1 MKKSVLTLS
10 AAAAAFAMTVPMSAV
25 AATESDRYAGADR
38 YNTAISVANAFG
50 TSDVVYLSRGDSQA
64 DAVAGGKLPGG
75 PLLLVNDSPTVQ
87 KNVAEAIAK
96 LKATKVVVLGGTGA
110 VSDDA
115 VKAVAGKATVTRLAG
130 ANRFETA
137 AEISKNLFPSG
148 KTSAKVYLAN
158 GITLVDALV
167 GGTMTDGAPILLTD
181 GSGTLPAATLNEIK
195 RLKPSEVVALGGEG
209 AVRPTELSAAASA
222 NGAGGGSGL
231 TPDQAKAKAQADLDK
246 AVREAQMILTGWYT
260 YTGKTVE
267 DLVKDAKC
275 TPIPSSDSE
284 KMKAEKKAALES
296 TFPRLLPSDV
306 TATCDMLK
314 VDGTTLPGNK
324 AAADKAA
331 QSTEKDAKGNLV
343 ATYVGLKDGVKD
355 LVTDRDAKQAAYDKA
370 KNDFEKDS
378 TKKAAMDSAKK
389 ALDEAVAKL
398 TGNTMTATQVDEAI
412 DQANLD
418 LKKATNAATAG
429 PTDAA
434 IQTYLGGAGAK
445 ASRIAGADRYQTALE
460 IAKTQYPNGANAKAL
475 YAANGKASADAT
487 VAGFIDNKAELAG
500 PVLLVQAD
508 SAPAAVTDYAKAA
521 RAANAALAGKFKG
534 LGGVSVVSDSL
545 VDQFKDLLK

>member
-25 AATESDRYAGADR
+25 AATEADRYAGADR
-38 YNTAISVANAFG
+38 YNTAISVASAFG

-87 KNVAEAIAK
+87 KNVAEAITK

-222 NGAGGGSGL
+222 NGAGGGAGMNEE
-231 TPDQAKAKAQADLDK
+231 QAKAKVQADLDK
-246 AVREAQMILTGWYT
+246 AAREAQMKLDGWYT
-260 YTGKTVE
+260 YAGKTVD

-275 TPIPSSDSE
+275 TPIKSSDSE
-284 KMKAEKKAALES
+284 KMKAALES
-296 TFPRLLPSDV
+296 TFPRLLPGEV
-306 TATCDMLK
+306 RVTCDMLR
-314 VDGTTLPGNK
+314 VDGTALSGNK

-331 QSTEKDAKGNLV
+331 QNTDKGAFGFLVSTRVALKDTVTKESLEKD
-343 ATYVGLKDGVKD
+343 LKDAQKAFEASQ
-355 LVTDRDAKQAAYDKA
+355 TDSNKSALKKVQAAYDMA
-370 KNDFEKDS
+370 P
-378 TKKAAMDSAKK
+378 TKSELDSALLK
-389 ALDEAVAKL
+389 AEYEMKNAKL
-398 TGNTMTATQVDEAI
+398 VADKGPSDADV
-412 DQANLD
+412 QA
-418 LKKATNAATAG
+418 
-429 PTDAA
+429 
-434 IQTYLGGAGAK
+434 YLGGAGAK

-460 IAKTQYPNGANAKAL
+460 IAKAQYPNGANAKAL
-475 YAANGKASADAT
+475 YAANGTASADAT
-487 VAGFIDNKAELAG
+487 VAGFLDNKAELAG
-500 PVLLVQAD
+500 PVLLVQAG

-534 LGGVSVVSDSL
+534 LGGFGVVSDSL

>member
-38 YNTAISVANAFG
+38 YNTAISVASAFG

-137 AEISKNLFPSG
+137 AEISKNLFPAG

-246 AVREAQMILTGWYT
+246 AAREAQMKLDGWYT
-260 YTGKTVE
+260 IADGKTFD
-267 DLVKDAKC
+267 DLIKACNLKIADADKPAITASLPRINRTDLKSTTC
-275 TPIPSSDSE
+275 SE
-284 KMKAEKKAALES
+284 KI
-296 TFPRLLPSDV
+296 F
-306 TATCDMLK
+306 K
-314 VDGTTLPGNK
+314 VDGQSNLDGSQV
-324 AAADKAA
+324 ALDHA
-331 QSTEKDAKGNLV
+331 QAVEKDAKGNLV
-343 ATYVGLKDGVKD
+343 MTYKGLKALKGLAHTRDVAVKAQND
-355 LVTDRDAKQAAYDKA
+355 LAQNATDKQKADAKAAVDNA
-370 KNDFEKDS
+370 
-378 TKKAAMDSAKK
+378 TKAMDGLTLTEAK
-389 ALDEAVAKL
+389 
-398 TGNTMTATQVDEAI
+398 VDEAI
-412 DQANLD
+412 AYGEADV
-418 LKKATNAATAG
+418 KKATNDAKAG
-429 PTDAA
+429 PTDAEVQA
-434 IQTYLGGAGAK
+434 YLGGAGAK

-460 IAKTQYPNGANAKAL
+460 IAKAQYPNGANAKAL
-475 YAANGKASADAT
+475 YAANGTASADAT
-487 VAGFIDNKAELAG
+487 VAGFLDNKAELAG
-500 PVLLVQAD
+500 PVLLVQAG

-534 LGGVSVVSDSL
+534 LGGFGVVSDSL

>member
-38 YNTAISVANAFG
+38 YNTAISVASAFG

-137 AEISKNLFPSG
+137 AEISKNLFPTG

-158 GITLVDALV
+158 GNTLVDALV

-209 AVRPTELSAAASA
+209 AVRPTELSAAASV

-231 TPDQAKAKAQADLDK
+231 TPAQAKEKAQADLHK
-246 AVREAQMILTGWYT
+246 AAREAQMKLDGWYT
-260 YTGKTVE
+260 IADGKTLD
-267 DLVKDAKC
+267 DLIKACNLTIADKDKPAITASLPRINRKDLNAKAC
-275 TPIPSSDSE
+275 TE
-284 KMKAEKKAALES
+284 KI
-296 TFPRLLPSDV
+296 F
-306 TATCDMLK
+306 K
-314 VDGTTLPGNK
+314 VDGQSNLDGSQV
-324 AAADKAA
+324 ALDHA
-331 QSTEKDAKGNLV
+331 QAVEKDAKGNLV
-343 ATYVGLKDGVKD
+343 ATYLGLENGVQK
-355 LVTDRDAKQAAYDKA
+355 LVTERDAKQDTYNTAKKA
-370 KNDFEKDS
+370 FDS
-378 TKKAAMDSAKK
+378 DASKKAAMDSAKK
-389 ALDEAVAKL
+389 ELDEAIAKL
-398 TGNTMTATQVDEAI
+398 TGNTMTKTQVGEAI
-412 DQANLD
+412 AYAKADAM
-418 LKKATNAATAG
+418 KATNAAKAG
-429 PTDAA
+429 PSDAEVQA
-434 IQTYLGGAGAK
+434 YLGGAGAK

-460 IAKTQYPNGANAKAL
+460 IAKAQYPNGANAKAL
-475 YAANGKASADAT
+475 YAANGTASADAT
-487 VAGFIDNKAELAG
+487 VAGFLDNKAELAG
-500 PVLLVQAD
+500 PVLLVQAG

-534 LGGVSVVSDSL
+534 LGGFGVVSDSL

>member
-38 YNTAISVANAFG
+38 YNTAISVASAFG

-246 AVREAQMILTGWYT
+246 AVRESNMKLGGWYT

-267 DLVKDAKC
+267 DLLKDKNC
-275 TPIPSSDSE
+275 TPIKSTDDE
-284 KMKAEKKAALES
+284 KTKAEQKAALES

-306 TATCDMLK
+306 TTTCDMLK
-314 VDGTTLPGNK
+314 VDGTTLPGDK

-343 ATYVGLKDGVKD
+343 ATYVGADNVKTKAD
-355 LVTDRDAKQAAYDKA
+355 LQKTLSDAKAAYDANKSDA
-370 KNDFEKDS
+370 
-378 TKKAAMDSAKK
+378 AKK
-389 ALDEAVAKL
+389 EAYDTAQATYNAAPNEDEKKVLIA
-398 TGNTMTATQVDEAI
+398 
-412 DQANLD
+412 QANLE
-418 LKKATNAATAG
+418 KTKADAAKAAG

-460 IAKTQYPNGANAKAL
+460 IAKAQYPNGANAKAL
-475 YAANGKASADAT
+475 YAANGTASADAT
-487 VAGFIDNKAELAG
+487 VAGFLDNKAELAG
-500 PVLLVQAD
+500 PVLLVQAG

-534 LGGVSVVSDSL
+534 LGGFGVVSDSL

>member
-25 AATESDRYAGADR
+25 AATEADRYAGSDR
-38 YNTAISVANAFG
+38 YNTAISVASAFG

-75 PLLLVNDSPTVQ
+75 PLLLVNDSPAVQ

-110 VSDDA
+110 VSDAA
-115 VKAVAGKATVTRLAG
+115 VKAVAGNALVTRLAG

-158 GITLVDALV
+158 GMTLVDALV
-167 GGTMTDGAPILLTD
+167 GGTMTDNAPILLTD
-181 GSGTLPAATLNEIK
+181 GSGTLPAATLKEIK

-222 NGAGGGSGL
+222 NGAGGGAGMNAE
-231 TPDQAKAKAQADLDK
+231 QAKAKVQADLDK
-246 AVREAQMILTGWYT
+246 AAREAQMKLDGWYT
-260 YTGKTVE
+260 YAGKTVE
-267 DLVKDAKC
+267 DLLKDAKC
-275 TPIPSSDSE
+275 TPIKSSDSE
-284 KMKAEKKAALES
+284 KMKAALES
-296 TFPRLLPSDV
+296 TFPRLLPGEV
-306 TATCDMLK
+306 RATCDMLR
-314 VDGTTLPGNK
+314 VDGTALSGNK

-331 QSTEKDAKGNLV
+331 QNTDKGAFGFLVSTRVALKDTVTKESLEKDLKDAKKAFEASQTDSNKS
-343 ATYVGLKDGVKD
+343 ALKKV
-355 LVTDRDAKQAAYDKA
+355 QAAYDMA
-370 KNDFEKDS
+370 P
-378 TKKAAMDSAKK
+378 TKSELDSALLK
-389 ALDEAVAKL
+389 AEYEMKNAKL
-398 TGNTMTATQVDEAI
+398 VAEKGPSDADV
-412 DQANLD
+412 QA
-418 LKKATNAATAG
+418 
-429 PTDAA
+429 
-434 IQTYLGGAGAK
+434 YLGGAGAK
-445 ASRIAGADRYQTALE
+445 ASRIAGADRYLTALE

-475 YAANGKASADAT
+475 YAANGTASADAT
-487 VAGFIDNKAELAG
+487 VAGFLDNKAELAG
-500 PVLLVQAD
+500 PVLLVQAG

-534 LGGVSVVSDSL
+534 LGGFGVVSDSL
-545 VDQFKDLLK
+545 VDQFKGLLK

>member
-25 AATESDRYAGADR
+25 AATEADRYAGSDR
-38 YNTAISVANAFG
+38 YNTAISVASAFG

-87 KNVAEAIAK
+87 KNVAEAITK

-110 VSDDA
+110 VSDAA
-115 VKAVAGKATVTRLAG
+115 VKAVAGNALVTRLAG

-158 GITLVDALV
+158 GMTLVDALV

-181 GSGTLPAATLNEIK
+181 GSGTLPAATLREIK

-209 AVRPTELSAAASA
+209 AVLPAELSAAASA

-246 AVREAQMILTGWYT
+246 AVRDIEMKQHGWYT
-260 YTGKTVE
+260 VADGKTLDDFLNAANKCGVALPA
-267 DLVKDAKC
+267 DDAKR
-275 TPIPSSDSE
+275 
-284 KMKAEKKAALES
+284 AAKKAAMS
-296 TFPRLLPSDV
+296 ATFPRVLPDEVLSDN
-306 TATCDMLK
+306 ACNLLK
-314 VDGTTLPGNK
+314 VDGENTPSNK
-324 AAADKAA
+324 AAADAKAKA
-331 QSTEKDAKGNLV
+331 IETGTDGKLVMTYKGLTAVQGLAST
-343 ATYVGLKDGVKD
+343 
-355 LVTDRDAKQAAYDKA
+355 RDAKVKDQKDLPADATEAQKTAAKTAVDDA
-370 KNDFEKDS
+370 
-378 TKKAAMDSAKK
+378 TKAMDGLTLTEAKVNEMLAQLNADLVK
-389 ALDEAVAKL
+389 A
-398 TGNTMTATQVDEAI
+398 Q
-412 DQANLD
+412 NL
-418 LKKATNAATAG
+418 LNAG

-460 IAKTQYPNGANAKAL
+460 IAKAQYPNGAKAKAL
-475 YAANGKASADAT
+475 YAANGTASADAT
-487 VAGFIDNKAELAG
+487 VAGFLDNKAELAG
-500 PVLLVQAD
+500 PVLLVQAG

-534 LGGVSVVSDSL
+534 LGGFGVVSDSL

>member
-1 MKKSVLTLS
+1 MKKSVLTFGAAVAALS
-10 AAAAAFAMTVPMSAV
+10 MTVPMSAV
-25 AATESDRYAGADR
+25 AATEADRYAGADR
-38 YNTAISVANAFG
+38 YNTAISVASAFG

-75 PLLLVNDSPTVQ
+75 PLLLVNDSTTVQ
-87 KNVAEAIAK
+87 KNVAEAITK

-110 VSDDA
+110 VSDAA

-130 ANRFETA
+130 PDRFGTA
-137 AEISKNLFPSG
+137 AEISKNLFPEG

-158 GITLVDALV
+158 GMTLVDALV
-167 GGTMTDGAPILLTD
+167 GGTMTDGAPILLTN

-209 AVRPTELSAAASA
+209 AVLPAELSAAASA
-222 NGAGGGSGL
+222 NGAGGGSGM
-231 TPDQAKAKAQADLDK
+231 TPAQAKAKAQADLDK
-246 AVREAQMILTGWYT
+246 AVREANMKLDGWYT

-267 DLVKDAKC
+267 DLLKDAKC
-275 TPIPSSDSE
+275 TPIQSSDNE
-284 KMKAEKKAALES
+284 KTKAEKKAALES
-296 TFPRLLPSDV
+296 TFPRLLPGDV
-306 TATCDMLK
+306 TTTCDMLK

-331 QSTEKDAKGNLV
+331 QSTEKDTSGNLV
-343 ATYVGLKDGVKD
+343 ATYRGLNAVKGLAKARDAAVKAQKD
-355 LVTDRDAKQAAYDKA
+355 LPADASDAQKTAAKTAVDTA
-370 KNDFEKDS
+370 
-378 TKKAAMDSAKK
+378 TKAMDG
-389 ALDEAVAKL
+389 LTLTEEQVNVAI
-398 TGNTMTATQVDEAI
+398 AY
-412 DQANLD
+412 ANAD
-418 LKKATNAATAG
+418 VTKATAAAKAG

-445 ASRIAGADRYQTALE
+445 ASRIAGADRYLTALE
-460 IAKTQYPNGANAKAL
+460 IAKTQYPNGAKAKAF

-500 PVLLVQAD
+500 PVLLVQAG

>member
-38 YNTAISVANAFG
+38 YNTAISVASAFG

-130 ANRFETA
+130 PDRFGTA
-137 AEISKNLFPSG
+137 AEISKNLFPEG

-158 GITLVDALV
+158 GMTLVDALV
-167 GGTMTDGAPILLTD
+167 GGTMTDGAPILLTN

-195 RLKPSEVVALGGEG
+195 RLKPSEVVALGGES
-209 AVRPTELSAAASA
+209 AVLPAELSAAASA

-231 TPDQAKAKAQADLDK
+231 TPAQAKAKAQADLDK
-246 AVREAQMILTGWYT
+246 AAREADMKLDGWYT
-260 YTGKTVE
+260 IADGKTVD
-267 DLVKDAKC
+267 DLIKACNLTKADKPAITASLPRINRKDLNAKAC
-275 TPIPSSDSE
+275 SE
-284 KMKAEKKAALES
+284 KI
-296 TFPRLLPSDV
+296 F
-306 TATCDMLK
+306 K
-314 VDGTTLPGNK
+314 VDGQSNLDGSQV
-324 AAADKAA
+324 ALDHA
-331 QSTEKDAKGNLV
+331 QAVEKDAKGNLV
-343 ATYVGLKDGVKD
+343 ATYLGLKDGVKD
-355 LVTDRDAKQAAYDKA
+355 LVADRDTKQEAYNTA
-370 KNDFEKDS
+370 
-378 TKKAAMDSAKK
+378 KKADMEKAKK
-389 ALDEAVAKL
+389 ALDEAIAKL

-412 DQANLD
+412 AYAQAD
-418 LKKATNAATAG
+418 AKKATNAAKAG

-434 IQTYLGGAGAK
+434 IQAYLGGAGAK

-460 IAKTQYPNGANAKAL
+460 IAKAQYPNGANAKAL
-475 YAANGKASADAT
+475 YAANGTASADAT
-487 VAGFIDNKAELAG
+487 VAGFLDNKAELAG
-500 PVLLVQAD
+500 PVLLVQAG

-521 RAANAALAGKFKG
+521 RGANTALAGKFKG
-534 LGGVSVVSDSL
+534 LGGFGVVSDSL

>member
-1 MKKSVLTLS
+1 MKKSVLTFGAAVAALS
-10 AAAAAFAMTVPMSAV
+10 MTVPMSAV
-25 AATESDRYAGADR
+25 AATEADRYAGADR
-38 YNTAISVANAFG
+38 YNTAISVASAFG

-75 PLLLVNDSPTVQ
+75 PLLLVNDSTTVQ
-87 KNVAEAIAK
+87 KNVAEAITK

-110 VSDDA
+110 VSDAA

-130 ANRFETA
+130 PDRFGTA
-137 AEISKNLFPSG
+137 AEISKNLFPEG

-158 GITLVDALV
+158 GMTLVDALV
-167 GGTMTDGAPILLTD
+167 GGTMTDGAPILLTN

-209 AVRPTELSAAASA
+209 AVLPAELSAAATA
-222 NGAGGGSGL
+222 NGAGGGSGM

-246 AVREAQMILTGWYT
+246 AAREAQMKLDGWYT
-260 YTGKTVE
+260 IADGKTVD
-267 DLVKDAKC
+267 DL
-275 TPIPSSDSE
+275 
-284 KMKAEKKAALES
+284 MKACNLTIADKDKPAITASLPRINRKDLKATPCTEKI
-296 TFPRLLPSDV
+296 F
-306 TATCDMLK
+306 K
-314 VDGTTLPGNK
+314 VDGQSNLDGSQV
-324 AAADKAA
+324 ALDHA
-331 QSTEKDAKGNLV
+331 QAVEKDAKGNLV
-343 ATYVGLKDGVKD
+343 ATYLGLNAVKD
-355 LVTDRDAKQAAYDKA
+355 LVTNRDAKQSDYDKA
-370 KNDFEKDS
+370 KDEFEKDS
-378 TKKAAMDSAKK
+378 TKKPAMESAKK

-398 TGNTMTATQVDEAI
+398 TGNTMTKTQVDLAITFANADATKAKAAAEAH
-412 DQANLD
+412 
-418 LKKATNAATAG
+418 

-445 ASRIAGADRYQTALE
+445 ASRIAGADRYLTALE

-475 YAANGKASADAT
+475 YAANGTASADAT

-500 PVLLVQAD
+500 PVLLVQAG

-534 LGGVSVVSDSL
+534 LGGFGVVSDSL

>member
-25 AATESDRYAGADR
+25 AATEADRYAGSDR
-38 YNTAISVANAFG
+38 YNTAISVASAFG

-75 PLLLVNDSPTVQ
+75 PLLLVNDSPAVQ

-110 VSDDA
+110 VSDAA
-115 VKAVAGKATVTRLAG
+115 VKAVAGNALVTRLAG

-181 GSGTLPAATLNEIK
+181 GSGTLPAATLKEIK

-222 NGAGGGSGL
+222 NGAGGGAGMNAE
-231 TPDQAKAKAQADLDK
+231 QAKAKVQADLDK
-246 AVREAQMILTGWYT
+246 AAREAQMKLDGWYT
-260 YTGKTVE
+260 YAGKTVE

-275 TPIPSSDSE
+275 TPIKSSDSE
-284 KMKAEKKAALES
+284 KMKAALES
-296 TFPRLLPSDV
+296 TFPRLLPGEV
-306 TATCDMLK
+306 RATCDMLR
-314 VDGTTLPGNK
+314 VDDTALSGNK

-331 QSTEKDAKGNLV
+331 QNTDKGAFGFLVSTRVALKDTVTKESLEKDLKDAKKAFEASQTDSNKS
-343 ATYVGLKDGVKD
+343 ALKKV
-355 LVTDRDAKQAAYDKA
+355 QAAYDMA
-370 KNDFEKDS
+370 P
-378 TKKAAMDSAKK
+378 TKSELDSALLK
-389 ALDEAVAKL
+389 AEYEMKNAKL
-398 TGNTMTATQVDEAI
+398 VADKGPSDADV
-412 DQANLD
+412 QA
-418 LKKATNAATAG
+418 
-429 PTDAA
+429 
-434 IQTYLGGAGAK
+434 YLGGAGAK
-445 ASRIAGADRYQTALE
+445 ASRIAGADRYLTALE
-460 IAKTQYPNGANAKAL
+460 IAKAQYPNGANAKAL
-475 YAANGKASADAT
+475 YAANGTASADAT
-487 VAGFIDNKAELAG
+487 VAGFLDNKAELAG
-500 PVLLVQAD
+500 PVLLVQAG

-534 LGGVSVVSDSL
+534 LGGFGVVSDSL

>member
-1 MKKSVLTLS
+1 MSMKKSVLTLS

-25 AATESDRYAGADR
+25 AATEADRYAGSDR
-38 YNTAISVANAFG
+38 YNTAISVASAFG

-87 KNVAEAIAK
+87 KNVAEAITK

-110 VSDDA
+110 VSDAA

-137 AEISKNLFPSG
+137 AEISKNLFPTG

-181 GSGTLPAATLNEIK
+181 GSGTLPAATLKEIK

-222 NGAGGGSGL
+222 NGAGGGAGMNAE
-231 TPDQAKAKAQADLDK
+231 QAKAKVQADLDK
-246 AVREAQMILTGWYT
+246 AAREAQMKLDGWYT
-260 YTGKTVE
+260 YAGKTVE
-267 DLVKDAKC
+267 DLLKDAKC
-275 TPIPSSDSE
+275 TPIKSTDDE
-284 KMKAEKKAALES
+284 KKKAALES
-296 TFPRLLPSDV
+296 TFPRLLPGEVS
-306 TATCDMLK
+306 ATCDMLK
-314 VDGTTLPGNK
+314 VDGTALSGNK

-331 QSTEKDAKGNLV
+331 QNTDKGTFGFLVSTRVALKDTVTKESLEKD
-343 ATYVGLKDGVKD
+343 LKDAQ
-355 LVTDRDAKQAAYDKA
+355 DAYKAIPTQSNKSALSKVQAAYDMAPTKRELDSAMLTAQYELDKA
-370 KNDFEKDS
+370 KL
-378 TKKAAMDSAKK
+378 AAKQGPSDA
-389 ALDEAVAKL
+389 EV
-398 TGNTMTATQVDEAI
+398 
-412 DQANLD
+412 QA
-418 LKKATNAATAG
+418 
-429 PTDAA
+429 
-434 IQTYLGGAGAK
+434 YLGGAGAK
-445 ASRIAGADRYQTALE
+445 ASRIAGADRYLTALE
-460 IAKTQYPNGANAKAL
+460 IAKTQYPNGAKAKAL
-475 YAANGKASADAT
+475 YAANGTASADAT
-487 VAGFIDNKAELAG
+487 VAGFLDNKAELAG
-500 PVLLVQAD
+500 PVLLVQAG

-534 LGGVSVVSDSL
+534 LGGFGVVSDSL
-545 VDQFKDLLK
+545 VDQFKGLLK

>member
-1 MKKSVLTLS
+1 MKKSVLTFGAAVAALS
-10 AAAAAFAMTVPMSAV
+10 MTVPMSAV

-38 YNTAISVANAFG
+38 YNTAISVASAFG

-87 KNVAEAIAK
+87 KNVAEAITK

-110 VSDDA
+110 VSDAA

-130 ANRFETA
+130 PDRFGTA
-137 AEISKNLFPSG
+137 AEISKNLFPEG
-148 KTSAKVYLAN
+148 KTSSKVYLAN
-158 GITLVDALV
+158 GNTLVDALV
-167 GGTMTDGAPILLTD
+167 GGTMTDGAPILLTN

-195 RLKPSEVVALGGEG
+195 RLKPSEVVALGGES
-209 AVRPTELSAAASA
+209 AVLPAELSAAASA

-231 TPDQAKAKAQADLDK
+231 TPDQAKAKAQADLHK
-246 AVREAQMILTGWYT
+246 AAREAQMKLDGWYT
-260 YTGKTVE
+260 IADGKTLD
-267 DLVKDAKC
+267 DLIKACNLTIADKDKPAITASLPRINRKDLNAKAC
-275 TPIPSSDSE
+275 TE
-284 KMKAEKKAALES
+284 KI
-296 TFPRLLPSDV
+296 F
-306 TATCDMLK
+306 K
-314 VDGTTLPGNK
+314 VDGQSNLDGSQIALDN
-324 AAADKAA
+324 A
-331 QSTEKDAKGNLV
+331 QAVEKDAKGNLV
-343 ATYVGLKDGVKD
+343 ATYLGLENGVQKLVKD
-355 LVTDRDAKQAAYDKA
+355 RDDKQTAYDKA
-370 KNDFEKDS
+370 KDEFEKDS

-389 ALDEAVAKL
+389 ELDEAIAKL
-398 TGNTMTATQVDEAI
+398 TGNTMTKTQVGEAI
-412 DQANLD
+412 AYAKADAM
-418 LKKATNAATAG
+418 KATNAAKAG

-460 IAKTQYPNGANAKAL
+460 IAKAQYPNGANAKAL
-475 YAANGKASADAT
+475 YAANGTASADAT
-487 VAGFIDNKAELAG
+487 VAGFLDNKAELAG
-500 PVLLVQAD
+500 PVLLVQAG

-534 LGGVSVVSDSL
+534 LGGFGVVSDSL

>member
-25 AATESDRYAGADR
+25 AATEADRYAGSDR
-38 YNTAISVANAFG
+38 YNTAISVASAFG

-75 PLLLVNDSPTVQ
+75 PLLLVNDSPAVQ

-110 VSDDA
+110 VSDAA
-115 VKAVAGKATVTRLAG
+115 VKAVAGNALVTRLAG

-181 GSGTLPAATLNEIK
+181 GSGTLPAATLKEIK

-222 NGAGGGSGL
+222 NGAGGGAGMNAE
-231 TPDQAKAKAQADLDK
+231 QAKAKVQADLDK
-246 AVREAQMILTGWYT
+246 AAREAQMKLDGWYT
-260 YTGKTVE
+260 YAGKTVE

-275 TPIPSSDSE
+275 TPIKSSDSE
-284 KMKAEKKAALES
+284 KMKAALES
-296 TFPRLLPSDV
+296 TFPRLLPGEV
-306 TATCDMLK
+306 RATCDMLR
-314 VDGTTLPGNK
+314 VDGTALSGNK
-324 AAADKAA
+324 VAADKAA
-331 QSTEKDAKGNLV
+331 QNTDKGAFGFLVSTRVALKDTVTKESLEKD
-343 ATYVGLKDGVKD
+343 LKAAQKAFEASQ
-355 LVTDRDAKQAAYDKA
+355 TDSNKSALKKVQAAYDMA
-370 KNDFEKDS
+370 P
-378 TKKAAMDSAKK
+378 TKSELDSALLK
-389 ALDEAVAKL
+389 AEYEMKNAKL
-398 TGNTMTATQVDEAI
+398 VAEKGPSDADV
-412 DQANLD
+412 QA
-418 LKKATNAATAG
+418 
-429 PTDAA
+429 
-434 IQTYLGGAGAK
+434 YLGGAGAK
-445 ASRIAGADRYQTALE
+445 ASRIAGADRYLTALE

-475 YAANGKASADAT
+475 YAANGTASADAT
-487 VAGFIDNKAELAG
+487 VAGFLDNKAELAG
-500 PVLLVQAD
+500 PVLLVQAG

-534 LGGVSVVSDSL
+534 LGGFGVVSDSL

>member
-25 AATESDRYAGADR
+25 AATEADRYAGADR
-38 YNTAISVANAFG
+38 YNTAISVASAFG

-137 AEISKNLFPSG
+137 AEISKNLFPTG

-231 TPDQAKAKAQADLDK
+231 TPAQAKEKAQADLDK
-246 AVREAQMILTGWYT
+246 AAREAQMKLDGWYT
-260 YTGKTVE
+260 IADGKTFD
-267 DLVKDAKC
+267 DLIKTCNLTIAD
-275 TPIPSSDSE
+275 
-284 KMKAEKKAALES
+284 AEKPAITASLPRINRKDLNAKACTEKI
-296 TFPRLLPSDV
+296 F
-306 TATCDMLK
+306 K
-314 VDGTTLPGNK
+314 VDGQSNLDGSQIALDN
-324 AAADKAA
+324 A
-331 QSTEKDAKGNLV
+331 QAVEKDAKGNLV
-343 ATYVGLKDGVKD
+343 ATYLGLNDVAV
-355 LVTDRDAKQAAYDKA
+355 LVAGRDTRQSDYDKA
-370 KNDFEKDS
+370 KKAPDTDPNKKDNVEK
-378 TKKAAMDSAKK
+378 AKK
-389 ALDEAVAKL
+389 ALDDAIAKL

-412 DQANLD
+412 DQAKLD
-418 LKKATNAATAG
+418 VKKASNAVKAG

-460 IAKTQYPNGANAKAL
+460 IAKAQYPNGANAKAL
-475 YAANGKASADAT
+475 YAANGTASADAT
-487 VAGFIDNKAELAG
+487 VAGFLDNKAELAG
-500 PVLLVQAD
+500 PVLLVQAG

-534 LGGVSVVSDSL
+534 LGGFGVVSDSL
-545 VDQFKDLLK
+545 VDQFKGLLK